1 MEKIYAKLDELG
13 MSEEQLPKELQG
25 VIDRLDDRIEKLNT
39 KIEDLESQGVSQDEI
54 DEQTS
59 EEDEEIEDLENDIVE
74 TIESYYKNLSRTNT
88 PQGTTNTQVSY
99 PRVNNVSQETK
110 KKSNDGMFILGAIA
124 LVVTFGAVNLF
135 KK

>member
-25 VIDRLDDRIEKLNT
+25 VIDRLDERIEKLNSN
-39 KIEDLESQGVSQDEI
+39 IEDLESSGASQDEI
-54 DEQTS
+54 DEQTR
-59 EEDEEIEDLENDIVE
+59 EEDEEIEDLEEDIVE
-74 TIESYYKNLSRTNT
+74 TIVAYHSETFRSNT

>member
-25 VIDRLDDRIEKLNT
+25 VIDRLDERIEKLNSN
-39 KIEDLESQGVSQDEI
+39 IEDLESNGASQDEI
-54 DEQTS
+54 DEQTR

-74 TIESYYKNLSRTNT
+74 TIVAYHKETFRSNT

-99 PRVNNVSQETK
+99 PRVNNVTQETK